1 MANLDDVKTML
12 VSLLKAGSPKPPALE
27 ETSKDAAHNVADGFD
42 PDNLLAHTDLYRD
55 EQGNLLPSKL
65 LVVPLMGHPVLP
77 AQLSTVQLSIS
88 WLDIITEVISSSHH
102 TFALFNIDESAAG
115 KKSFSLEDLPKVGTV
130 VRLMSAR
137 STGEDIDL
145 IVEGVRRVSII
156 EHDPVTNW
164 ASVRYP
170 EIEYRLANPTLK
182 DKLFAN
188 TQALRDSLT
197 RSVEFEKKIAALR
210 QERFE
215 YARDIG
221 IELEPV
227 APSPAA
233 DSTPNL
239 AQWRY
244 VLTHD
249 DKRIGCLS
257 KAKLKTLFEFLG
269 LGDLSPEAKER
280 IAINLARP
288 SQLEL
293 DKLNEYNRE
302 INDLLSER
310 SAQLM
315 QDWETLA
322 PKSRELAAS
331 LLSPSERELSA
342 VKSVLEASRPLEQS
356 SSSTSAPAAADEP
369 TEAKTEAQVQSAA
382 QPEAPGAAQDPSE
395 SADQPLSAL
404 TADFLKL
411 LKAERVRSASEDEA
425 PYVVADSLGHKAPE
439 AEADDAQFLSAMSA
453 LLDAKST
460 QDQGSRR
467 DELFALIA
475 KVGRQEEKDTQQA
488 VKDFTSKAVAGI
500 LEQTPKEQD
509 LEAPVTGPNIG
520 FINDDTAVVTF
531 MPGRESSEDLLL
543 RLNEIQKEH
552 EQQLRRD
559 AAASKLIA
567 QVDDVSGA
575 ALADDD
581 APGASGGFDILGDQ
595 TNEDGSTETRIVID
609 GDKPMSPDLKELLS
623 YLMQGKDLSQIA
635 LSERE
640 QAESE
645 FKDQAERDQADYQDS
660 EAKSAATASGDAAEA
675 SAGDSADKTKA
686 KALGLGR
693 NDKWGALQRAAMIRS
708 KLAALL
714 GGKVIFGVSNLDEN
728 QEGAQRALELRA
740 YSLGITLALQ
750 ELVPNHPLITEEIR
764 QYLAHLNMSDPSVLA
779 DCAAALTS
787 ASNEELQQVLDTVPV
802 LPRAKLSFELIT
814 RDLAAVKLQDKIRTS
829 VVDNIQKR
837 QKDYF
842 LREQLNEIKKE
853 LGLVADEK
861 DLDVE
866 KFKERMAKL
875 NPPEH
880 IKARF
885 EDEIAKLS
893 LLETASPEYGVTR
906 NYIDILTTIP
916 WGKKAK
922 DLMAQPEADAAPQDE
937 TKDEAKPEA
946 AQDAQADAALAAKA
960 KAEAKTDSKA
970 EANTDADTDAQADAD
985 TDAQAEADTD
995 AQAEAKTDSKAE
1007 AQPEAKESF
1016 DLERARA
1023 ILDEDHEGLQDVKDR
1038 IIEFLAVG
1046 ALKGETSGQIMLFV
1060 GPPGVGKTSI
1070 GKSIARA
1077 LGRPFYRLSLGGIDD
1092 VSEIKGHRKTYVGA
1106 MPGKIVAALRETKVM
1121 NPVIMLDEIDKLGK
1135 SYHGDPDSALL
1146 ETLDPEQNKN
1156 FLDVYLD
1163 EKLDLS
1169 GCLFICTAN
1178 GTETISPPL
1187 LDRMDPIR
1195 LSGYI
1200 AKEKFA
1206 IAQKHLIPRAYE
1218 AAGIKPK
1225 SRIKIPDE
1233 TITSLIEGYARESG
1247 VRSLERAIAKLI
1259 RKAAVKLVEGKS
1271 RITIKPGDLE
1281 AYLGTAPFRREKML
1295 QGVGIMTGLAWT
1307 SVGGATLPVESIV
1320 TNHDSAGFKLTGSL
1334 GDVMKESANIAYS
1347 FMQSHLGWYA
1357 DLKQLAA
1364 RDAAEME
1371 LLYGPEEPEA
1381 EDTDSNDGNNGKSS
1395 KKPRQSL
1402 NFFANKTVHLHVPEG
1417 AIPKDGPSAGVT
1429 MATSLLSL
1437 ALNEAPK
1444 SGYAMTGELTLT
1456 GHVLPIG
1463 GLREKVIAARRMGIF
1478 NLIVPI
1484 GNEGDVKEL
1493 PEQVKSGVT
1502 FTYADT
1508 FNDVAYTLFD
1518 DVKERLKLR
1527 PNFTAPKSEHFKVK
1541 PEAEG
1546 AKAPAAKQPV
1556 TKKPATKAKT
1566 SVAEL
1571 QAETPQAPAIKKP
1584 AVKAKTV
1591 AAQATKKPA
1600 AKTKTVAA
1608 QATKKPAAKTKT
1620 VAAQATKKPAAKT
1633 APVKAKAPANK
1644 AVKPKAGSKAKPAG
1658 KAEPK
1663 VGSKAGSKAKAKK

>member
-1 MANLDDVKTML
+1 MANLNDVKTML
-12 VSLLKAGSPKPPALE
+12 VSLLKAGSPKAAAPE
-27 ETSKDAAHNVADGFD
+27 EASKDAGHSVADGFD

-65 LVVPLMGHPVLP
+65 LVIPLMGHPVLP
-77 AQLSTVQLSIS
+77 AQLTTVQLGIN

-102 TFALFNIDESAAG
+102 TFALFNVPESAAG
-115 KKSFSLEDLPKVGTV
+115 KKLLSVEDMPKVGTV

-137 STGEDIDL
+137 SSGEDIDL

-156 EHDPVTNW
+156 EHNPATNW
-164 ASVRYP
+164 ATVRYP
-170 EIEYRLANPTLK
+170 EIEYRLANPTIK

-197 RSVEFEKKIAALR
+197 RSVEFEQKIAALR
-210 QERFE
+210 QERRD
-215 YARDIG
+215 YARSIG
-221 IELEPV
+221 IELEPLAP
-227 APSPAA
+227 APSGEGPH
-233 DSTPNL
+233 L

-257 KAKLKTLFEFLG
+257 KAKLNTLFDFLG
-269 LGDLSPEAKER
+269 LGHLDAKTKER

-288 SQLEL
+288 SQVEL

-302 INDLLSER
+302 INDLLVER
-310 SAQLM
+310 SAQLRH
-315 QDWETLA
+315 DWEVLA
-322 PKSRELAAS
+322 PKSRELAAN
-331 LLSPSERELSA
+331 LLSPTERELTVVRAALTPPTESKDAQSA
-342 VKSVLEASRPLEQS
+342 AETKAEPKTETASE
-356 SSSTSAPAAADEP
+356 PAAAASAEPVEATTEP
-369 TEAKTEAQVQSAA
+369 T
-382 QPEAPGAAQDPSE
+382 GAAPAEAGSE
-395 SADQPLSAL
+395 GKSVEQPLSAL

-411 LKAERVRSASEDEA
+411 IKAERVHPALVDEGEFL
-425 PYVVADSLGHKAPE
+425 VADSMGHNVKPATDDS
-439 AEADDAQFLSAMSA
+439 ADADYNYKFLAAMSA
-453 LLDAKST
+453 LLEGKESPDLSALSADEPDANLL
-460 QDQGSRR
+460 SRR
-467 DELFALIA
+467 DELFDLIA
-475 KVGRQEEKDTQQA
+475 KVGRQEEKETQQA
-488 VKDFTSKAVAGI
+488 VKDFTSKAVAGV
-500 LEQTPKEQD
+500 LAQTPKD
-509 LEAPVTGPNIG
+509 DNDEAPVTGPNIG

-543 RLNEIQKEH
+543 RLTEIQKEQ
-552 EQQLRRD
+552 EAQLRRD

-567 QVDDVSGA
+567 QVDEDSGA
-575 ALADDD
+575 GVDSDFGDEAE
-581 APGASGGFDILGDQ
+581 ASFGIIGDQ

-609 GDKPMSPDLKELLS
+609 GDKPMPDDLKELLS
-623 YLMQGKDLSQIA
+623 YLMQGKDLAEIA
-635 LSERE
+635 QAERE
-640 QAESE
+640 KAESS
-645 FKDQAERDQADYQDS
+645 DQAELDDAAYKEDEGS
-660 EAKSAATASGDAAEA
+660 GKSAA
-675 SAGDSADKTKA
+675 KP
-686 KALGLGR
+686 LGLGR
-693 NDKWGALQRAAMIRS
+693 DDKWGALQRAAMIRS
-708 KLAALL
+708 KLATLL
-714 GGKVIFGVSNLDEN
+714 GGKVIFGVSPVDEN
-728 QEGAQRALELRA
+728 QDGAQRALELRA
-740 YSLGITLALQ
+740 YTLGITMALQ
-750 ELVPNHPLITEEIR
+750 ELVPNNPTITEEIR
-764 QYLAHLNMSDPSVLA
+764 QYLAHINMSDPSVLA
-779 DCAAALTS
+779 DCGASLTS
-787 ASNEELQQVLDTVPV
+787 ASNEELQQILDTVPI

-853 LGLVADEK
+853 LGLTADEK
-861 DLDVE
+861 DLDIE

-875 NPPEH
+875 DPPAH
-880 IKARF
+880 IKERF
-885 EDEIAKLS
+885 DDEIEKLA

-916 WGKKAK
+916 WGQKAK
-922 DLMAQPEADAAPQDE
+922 DLIAKQEA
-937 TKDEAKPEA
+937 EAKA
-946 AQDAQADAALAAKA
+946 ADAKA
-960 KAEAKTDSKA
+960 KSEDKTSDSKSDGKSDLKSEDKTSDKAADKEDKSEDKDAKSEAKA
-970 EANTDADTDAQADAD
+970 EKV
-985 TDAQAEADTD
+985 EG
-995 AQAEAKTDSKAE
+995 
-1007 AQPEAKESF
+1007 KESF
-1016 DLERARA
+1016 NLERARE

-1218 AAGIKPK
+1218 AAGIKPA

-1271 RITIKPGDLE
+1271 RITIKPDDLE
-1281 AYLGTAPFRREKML
+1281 TYLGTAPFRREKML
-1295 QGVGIMTGLAWT
+1295 KGVGIMTGLAWT

-1320 TNHDSAGFKLTGSL
+1320 TSDEAAGFKLTGSL
-1334 GDVMKESANIAYS
+1334 GDVMKESASIAYS
-1347 FMQSHLGWYA
+1347 FLQSHLGWYA
-1357 DLKQLAA
+1357 DLKALAV
-1364 RDAAEME
+1364 RDAAERE
-1371 LLYGPEEPEA
+1371 ALYGPEEE
-1381 EDTDSNDGNNGKSS
+1381 ETDESGK
-1395 KKPRQSL
+1395 KKERKSL
-1402 NFFANKTVHLHVPEG
+1402 NFFAHKTVHLHVPEG

-1444 SGYAMTGELTLT
+1444 EGYAMTGELTLT

-1478 NLIVPI
+1478 NLIIPI

-1493 PEQVKSGVT
+1493 PEQVRSGVT

-1508 FNDVAYTLFD
+1508 YNDVAYTLFD
-1518 DVKERLKLR
+1518 DVKARLEQR
-1527 PNFTAPKSEHFKVK
+1527 PNFKAPKSEYFKVK
-1541 PEAEG
+1541 AEA
-1546 AKAPAAKQPV
+1546 KD
-1556 TKKPATKAKT
+1556 KKD
-1566 SVAEL
+1566 
-1571 QAETPQAPAIKKP
+1571 KKSDKSSKSEKSGKVEH
-1584 AVKAKTV
+1584 AD
-1591 AAQATKKPA
+1591 KK
-1600 AKTKTVAA
+1600 
-1608 QATKKPAAKTKT
+1608 KKS
-1620 VAAQATKKPAAKT
+1620 KK
-1633 APVKAKAPANK
+1633 
-1644 AVKPKAGSKAKPAG
+1644 
-1658 KAEPK
+1658 
-1663 VGSKAGSKAKAKK
+1663 

>member
-12 VSLLKAGSPKPPALE
+12 VSLLKAGSPKPPALA

-369 TEAKTEAQVQSAA
+369 TETKAEAETKTEAETKAEAETKTEAQAQSAA

-395 SADQPLSAL
+395 SSDQPLSAL

-439 AEADDAQFLSAMSA
+439 AEADDAQFLAAMSA

-660 EAKSAATASGDAAEA
+660 EAKSAAAASGEAAEA
-675 SAGDSADKTKA
+675 SAGDSADKTKAKA

-922 DLMAQPEADAAPQDE
+922 DLMAQSEADAATQDK

-946 AQDAQADAALAAKA
+946 AQGAQAAQADAALAAKA
-960 KAEAKTDSKA
+960 KAEA
-970 EANTDADTDAQADAD
+970 NTDAD

-995 AQAEAKTDSKAE
+995 AQAEAKTDAQAE

-1016 DLERARA
+1016 DLARARA

-1371 LLYGPEEPEA
+1371 LLYGPEESEA

-1541 PEAEG
+1541 PEAE
-1546 AKAPAAKQPV
+1546 ANSKAATTKKSV
-1556 TKKPATKAKT
+1556 TKASATKAKT
-1566 SVAEL
+1566 SVAEP
-1571 QAETPQAPAIKKP
+1571 QAETPKAPAAKKP
-1584 AVKAKTV
+1584 AAQAKRA

-1600 AKTKTVAA
+1600 APVA
-1608 QATKKPAAKTKT
+1608 PA
-1620 VAAQATKKPAAKT
+1620 
-1633 APVKAKAPANK
+1633 KAKAPANK

-1658 KAEPK
+1658 KAETK
-1663 VGSKAGSKAKAKK
+1663 AGTKAGSKAKAKK

>member
-1 MANLDDVKTML
+1 MANLNDVKTML
-12 VSLLKAGSPKPPALE
+12 VSLLKAGSLKAPAPE
-27 ETSKDAAHNVADGFD
+27 EASKDAGHSVADGFD

-65 LVVPLMGHPVLP
+65 LVIPLMGHPVLP
-77 AQLSTVQLSIS
+77 AQLTTVQLGIN

-102 TFALFNIDESAAG
+102 TFALFNVPESDAG
-115 KKSFSLEDLPKVGTV
+115 KKMLSVEDMPKVGTV

-137 STGEDIDL
+137 SSGEDIDL

-156 EHDPVTNW
+156 EHNPATNW
-164 ASVRYP
+164 ATVRYP
-170 EIEYRLANPTLK
+170 EIEYRLANPTIK

-197 RSVEFEKKIAALR
+197 RSVEFEQKIAALR
-210 QERFE
+210 QERRE
-215 YARDIG
+215 YARSIG
-221 IELEPV
+221 IELEPL
-227 APSPAA
+227 APQAGEGAQGEGPH
-233 DSTPNL
+233 L

-257 KAKLKTLFEFLG
+257 KAKLNTLFDFLG
-269 LGDLSPEAKER
+269 LGHLDAKTKER

-302 INDLLSER
+302 INDLLVER
-310 SAQLM
+310 SAQLRH
-315 QDWETLA
+315 DWEVLA
-322 PKSRELAAS
+322 PKSRELAAN
-331 LLSPSERELSA
+331 LLSPTERELAIVRAALNPPAES
-342 VKSVLEASRPLEQS
+342 KD
-356 SSSTSAPAAADEP
+356 AAAPQSDAEVKAEP
-369 TEAKTEAQVQSAA
+369 SAEPKTTSEPSAESEVSVEPEVSAEADAESKS
-382 QPEAPGAAQDPSE
+382 SE
-395 SADQPLSAL
+395 QPLSAL

-411 LKAERVRSASEDEA
+411 IKAERVHPSLVDEGEFL
-425 PYVVADSLGHKAPE
+425 VADSMGHNVKPATD
-439 AEADDAQFLSAMSA
+439 DDAADADSNYKFLAAMSA
-453 LLDAKST
+453 LLEGKESPELSALNSDEPTANLLN
-460 QDQGSRR
+460 RR
-467 DELFALIA
+467 DELFDLIA
-475 KVGRQEEKDTQQA
+475 KVGRQEEKETQQA
-488 VKDFTSKAVAGI
+488 VKDFTSKAVAGV
-500 LEQTPKEQD
+500 LAQTPKD
-509 LEAPVTGPNIG
+509 DNDEAPVTGPNIG

-543 RLNEIQKEH
+543 RLTEIQKEQ
-552 EQQLRRD
+552 EAQLRRD

-567 QVDDVSGA
+567 QVDEDSGA
-575 ALADDD
+575 GVDSDFGD
-581 APGASGGFDILGDQ
+581 QGEASFGIIGDQ

-609 GDKPMSPDLKELLS
+609 GDKPMPDDLKELLS
-623 YLMQGKDLSQIA
+623 YLMQGKDLAEIA
-635 LSERE
+635 QAERE
-640 QAESE
+640 KAESL
-645 FKDQAERDQADYQDS
+645 DQAELDDAAYKED
-660 EAKSAATASGDAAEA
+660 EGAGKSAA
-675 SAGDSADKTKA
+675 KP
-686 KALGLGR
+686 LGLGR
-693 NDKWGALQRAAMIRS
+693 DDKWGALQRAAMIRS
-708 KLAALL
+708 KLATLL
-714 GGKVIFGVSNLDEN
+714 GGKVIFGVSPVDEN
-728 QEGAQRALELRA
+728 QDGAQRALELRA
-740 YSLGITLALQ
+740 YTLGITMALQ
-750 ELVPNHPLITEEIR
+750 ELVPNNPTITEEIR
-764 QYLAHLNMSDPSVLA
+764 QYLAHINMSDPSVLA
-779 DCAAALTS
+779 DCGASLTS
-787 ASNEELQQVLDTVPV
+787 ASNEELQQILDTVPI

-853 LGLVADEK
+853 LGLTADEK
-861 DLDVE
+861 DLDIE

-875 NPPEH
+875 DPPAH
-880 IKARF
+880 IKERF
-885 EDEIAKLS
+885 DDEIEKLA

-916 WGKKAK
+916 WGQKAK
-922 DLMAQPEADAAPQDE
+922 DLI
-937 TKDEAKPEA
+937 AKQE
-946 AQDAQADAALAAKA
+946 
-960 KAEAKTDSKA
+960 AEAKAADAKSDAKAADAKSDAKAADAKSADAKSADQDAARDAENSADQSSDKSSDKSSAKADSKSEEKAA
-970 EANTDADTDAQADAD
+970 E
-985 TDAQAEADTD
+985 
-995 AQAEAKTDSKAE
+995 SKDGSE
-1007 AQPEAKESF
+1007 VKVEGKESF
-1016 DLERARA
+1016 NLERARE

-1218 AAGIKPK
+1218 AAGIKPV

-1271 RITIKPGDLE
+1271 RITIKPDDLE
-1281 AYLGTAPFRREKML
+1281 SYLGTAPFRREKML
-1295 QGVGIMTGLAWT
+1295 KGVGIMTGLAWT

-1320 TNHDSAGFKLTGSL
+1320 TSDEAAGFKLTGSL
-1334 GDVMKESANIAYS
+1334 GDVMKESASIAYS
-1347 FMQSHLGWYA
+1347 FLQSHLGWYA
-1357 DLKQLAA
+1357 DLKALAA
-1364 RDAAEME
+1364 RDAAERE
-1371 LLYGPEEPEA
+1371 ALYGPEEE
-1381 EDTDSNDGNNGKSS
+1381 ETDKD
-1395 KKPRQSL
+1395 KKERKSL
-1402 NFFANKTVHLHVPEG
+1402 NFFAHKTVHLHVPEG

-1444 SGYAMTGELTLT
+1444 EGYAMTGELTLT

-1478 NLIVPI
+1478 NLIIPI

-1493 PEQVKSGVT
+1493 PEQVRSGVT

-1508 FNDVAYTLFD
+1508 YNDVAYTLFD
-1518 DVKERLKLR
+1518 DVKARLEQR
-1527 PNFTAPKSEHFKVK
+1527 PNFTAPKSEYFKVK
-1541 PEAEG
+1541 
-1546 AKAPAAKQPV
+1546 
-1556 TKKPATKAKT
+1556 
-1566 SVAEL
+1566 
-1571 QAETPQAPAIKKP
+1571 AETDD
-1584 AVKAKTV
+1584 
-1591 AAQATKKPA
+1591 
-1600 AKTKTVAA
+1600 
-1608 QATKKPAAKTKT
+1608 
-1620 VAAQATKKPAAKT
+1620 
-1633 APVKAKAPANK
+1633 
-1644 AVKPKAGSKAKPAG
+1644 KPKAKKAKSDKAG
-1658 KAEPK
+1658 KVDKAEHADK
-1663 VGSKAGSKAKAKK
+1663 KDKKKSKK

>member
-1 MANLDDVKTML
+1 MANLNDVKTML
-12 VSLLKAGSPKPPALE
+12 VSLLKAGSPKAAAPE
-27 ETSKDAAHNVADGFD
+27 EASKDAGHSVADGFD

-65 LVVPLMGHPVLP
+65 LVIPLMGHPVLP
-77 AQLSTVQLSIS
+77 AQLTTVQLGIN

-102 TFALFNIDESAAG
+102 TFALFNVPESAAG
-115 KKSFSLEDLPKVGTV
+115 KKLLSVEDMPKVGTV

-137 STGEDIDL
+137 SSGEDIDL

-156 EHDPVTNW
+156 EHNPATNW
-164 ASVRYP
+164 ATVRYP
-170 EIEYRLANPTLK
+170 EIEYRLANPTIK

-197 RSVEFEKKIAALR
+197 RSVEFEQKIAALR
-210 QERFE
+210 QERRD
-215 YARDIG
+215 YARSIG
-221 IELEPV
+221 IELEPLAP
-227 APSPAA
+227 APSGEGPH
-233 DSTPNL
+233 L

-244 VLTHD
+244 ILTHD

-257 KAKLKTLFEFLG
+257 KAKLNTLFDFLG
-269 LGDLSPEAKER
+269 LGHLDAKTKER

-288 SQLEL
+288 SQVEL

-302 INDLLSER
+302 INDLLVER
-310 SAQLM
+310 SAQLRH
-315 QDWETLA
+315 DWEVLA
-322 PKSRELAAS
+322 PKSRELAAN
-331 LLSPSERELSA
+331 LLSPTERELTVVRAALTPPTESKDAQSA
-342 VKSVLEASRPLEQS
+342 AETKAEPKTETASE
-356 SSSTSAPAAADEP
+356 PAAAASAEPVEATTEP
-369 TEAKTEAQVQSAA
+369 T
-382 QPEAPGAAQDPSE
+382 GAAPAEASSE
-395 SADQPLSAL
+395 DKSAEQPLSAL

-411 LKAERVRSASEDEA
+411 IKAERVHPALVDEGEFL
-425 PYVVADSLGHKAPE
+425 VADSMGHNVKPVSDDS
-439 AEADDAQFLSAMSA
+439 ADADYNYKFLAAMSA
-453 LLDAKST
+453 LLEGKESPDLSALSADEPDANLL
-460 QDQGSRR
+460 SRR
-467 DELFALIA
+467 DELFDLIA
-475 KVGRQEEKDTQQA
+475 KVGRQEEKETQQA
-488 VKDFTSKAVAGI
+488 VKDFTSKAVAGV
-500 LEQTPKEQD
+500 LAQTPKD
-509 LEAPVTGPNIG
+509 DNDEAPVTGPNIG

-543 RLNEIQKEH
+543 RLTEIQKEQ
-552 EQQLRRD
+552 EAQLRRD

-567 QVDDVSGA
+567 QVDEDSGA
-575 ALADDD
+575 GVDSDFGD
-581 APGASGGFDILGDQ
+581 ESEASFGIIGDQ

-609 GDKPMSPDLKELLS
+609 GDKPMPDDLKELLS
-623 YLMQGKDLSQIA
+623 YLMQGKDLAEIA
-635 LSERE
+635 
-640 QAESE
+640 QAERAKAESS
-645 FKDQAERDQADYQDS
+645 DQAELDDAAYKEDEGS
-660 EAKSAATASGDAAEA
+660 GKSAA
-675 SAGDSADKTKA
+675 KP
-686 KALGLGR
+686 LGLGR
-693 NDKWGALQRAAMIRS
+693 DDKWGALQRAAMIRS
-708 KLAALL
+708 KLATLL
-714 GGKVIFGVSNLDEN
+714 GGKVIFGVSPVDEN
-728 QEGAQRALELRA
+728 QDGAQRALELRA
-740 YSLGITLALQ
+740 YTLGITMALQ
-750 ELVPNHPLITEEIR
+750 ELVPNNPTITEEIR
-764 QYLAHLNMSDPSVLA
+764 QYLAHINMSDPSVLA
-779 DCAAALTS
+779 DCGASLTS
-787 ASNEELQQVLDTVPV
+787 ASNEELQQILDTVPI

-853 LGLVADEK
+853 LGLTADEK
-861 DLDVE
+861 DLDIE

-875 NPPEH
+875 DPPAH
-880 IKARF
+880 IKERF
-885 EDEIAKLS
+885 DDEIEKLA

-916 WGKKAK
+916 WGQKAK
-922 DLMAQPEADAAPQDE
+922 DLIAKQEA
-937 TKDEAKPEA
+937 EAKA
-946 AQDAQADAALAAKA
+946 ADAKA
-960 KAEAKTDSKA
+960 KSEDKSDAQDKSAEGKAEGKSDAKSEDKTADKEDKSEDSKSEDKSEDSKSEGKSEAKVEKI
-970 EANTDADTDAQADAD
+970 EG
-985 TDAQAEADTD
+985 
-995 AQAEAKTDSKAE
+995 
-1007 AQPEAKESF
+1007 KESF
-1016 DLERARA
+1016 NLERARE

-1218 AAGIKPK
+1218 AAGIKPA

-1271 RITIKPGDLE
+1271 RITIKPDDLE
-1281 AYLGTAPFRREKML
+1281 TYLGTAPFRREKML
-1295 QGVGIMTGLAWT
+1295 KGVGIMTGLAWT

-1320 TNHDSAGFKLTGSL
+1320 TSDEAAGFKLTGSL
-1334 GDVMKESANIAYS
+1334 GDVMKESASIAYS
-1347 FMQSHLGWYA
+1347 FLQSHLGWYA
-1357 DLKQLAA
+1357 DLKALAA
-1364 RDAAEME
+1364 RDAAERE
-1371 LLYGPEEPEA
+1371 ALYGSEEE
-1381 EDTDSNDGNNGKSS
+1381 ENDESGK
-1395 KKPRQSL
+1395 KKERKSL
-1402 NFFANKTVHLHVPEG
+1402 NFFAHKTVHLHVPEG

-1444 SGYAMTGELTLT
+1444 EGYAMTGELTLT

-1478 NLIVPI
+1478 NLIIPI

-1493 PEQVKSGVT
+1493 PEQVRSGVT

-1508 FNDVAYTLFD
+1508 YNDVAYTLFD
-1518 DVKERLKLR
+1518 DVKARLEQR
-1527 PNFTAPKSEHFKVK
+1527 PNFKAPKSEYFKVK
-1541 PEAEG
+1541 AEA
-1546 AKAPAAKQPV
+1546 KD
-1556 TKKPATKAKT
+1556 KKD
-1566 SVAEL
+1566 
-1571 QAETPQAPAIKKP
+1571 KKSD
-1584 AVKAKTV
+1584 KS
-1591 AAQATKKPA
+1591 
-1600 AKTKTVAA
+1600 
-1608 QATKKPAAKTKT
+1608 
-1620 VAAQATKKPAAKT
+1620 
-1633 APVKAKAPANK
+1633 
-1644 AVKPKAGSKAKPAG
+1644 SKSEKSG
-1658 KAEPK
+1658 KAEHADK
-1663 VGSKAGSKAKAKK
+1663 KKKSKK